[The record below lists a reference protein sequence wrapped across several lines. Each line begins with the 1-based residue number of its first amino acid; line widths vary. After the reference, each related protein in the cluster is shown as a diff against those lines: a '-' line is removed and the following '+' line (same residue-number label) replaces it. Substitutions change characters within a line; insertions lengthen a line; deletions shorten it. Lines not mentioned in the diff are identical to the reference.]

1 MPSGGKRTGAGRK
14 PLGPH
19 LYRATLTVPDA
30 LMARLRAADPK
41 GKASAGL
48 RALVEERDCLA
59 AALTRACSDLLSVD
73 RAEGDD
79 TTAPELA
86 TSYLEIA
93 RTEAWER
100 AQQQPPPQ
108 PERDAWTE
116 AQPGRWLVDA
126 LRAEA
131 AARGG

>member
-1 MPSGGKRTGAGRK
+1 VPSGGRRTGAGRK

-41 GKASAGL
+41 GTDNASAGL
-48 RALVEERDCLA
+48 RALVDDRDHLA

-73 RAEGDD
+73 RAAEDD
-79 TTAPELA
+79 TTPERLA
-86 TSYLEIA
+86 ADYVEIA

-100 AQQQPPPQ
+100 VQRQP
-108 PERDAWTE
+108 
-116 AQPGRWLVDA
+116 
-126 LRAEA
+126 
-131 AARGG
+131 